1 MTLDPHSE
9 KEMFHKHTPL
19 VAAMVRQFA
28 AASPQ
33 GCSRDQLHSLG
44 LVALLG
50 AVRNRQS
57 AGRVPFEA
65 FARSYIYDSLLGEMR
80 RHKNWLAGAAETSIQ
95 NLARV

>member
-9 KEMFHKHTPL
+9 KEIFQKHTPL

-28 AASPQ
+28 AAAPQ
-33 GCSRDQLHSLG
+33 VFSREQLHSFG

-57 AGRVPFEA
+57 ASRMAFES
-65 FARSYIYDSLLGEMR
+65 FARSYIHAAMLGEMR
-80 RHKNWLAGAAETSIQ
+80 RYKSGPTGATEASTS
-95 NLARV
+95 NYARV